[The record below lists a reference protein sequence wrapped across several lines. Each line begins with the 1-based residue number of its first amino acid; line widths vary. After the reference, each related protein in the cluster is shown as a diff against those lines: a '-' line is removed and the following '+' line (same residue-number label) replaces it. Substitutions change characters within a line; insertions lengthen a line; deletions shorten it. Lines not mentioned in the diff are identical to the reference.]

1 MTKTEAL
8 SLGASLS
15 DLHSI
20 HRLYMPNPHYRNGA
34 DMQLFVREEV
44 DVFVKIV
51 ADKKSRKK
59 EEGDR
64 KSDLAG
70 AKQQLVKK
78 QRIECLAKRVDS
90 LHGVVPT
97 PGLVSGDFCTVESKT
112 PKVGVRSVLIRRA
125 LWNRLS
131 GVEIPR
137 KVMLFQWAIT
147 NKRLGASPA
156 ILEDGVQHEKH
167 LFDKVAVVEGNRI
180 LSFLDDDVD
189 RFVLLR
195 LNPTFSEGLYD
206 LPVRPLSD
214 RLISLCDNV
223 AKQVHL
229 PFGRVLT
236 KLRES
241 ELCWIGKYKF
251 VMRPE
256 RVAHIMA
263 PHFHAPTKR
272 QRLLRRDMEES
283 FKRWGLDRADKHRL
297 TDDACKYF
305 RGDIVDVELYSA
317 TCAIL
322 KAQIPHQPA
331 VAVVTSRVMS
341 TPGVAWMQATKEY
354 ISDQLVIRR
363 ETQLMRMEDKRF
375 WGLNPLSCSCGN
387 PSARE
392 CAFHKCGRCCT
403 GPCARHQLD

>member
-1 MTKTEAL
+1 MICKTCSSKFSEQRHHGVPLTIVCDECTTSSDLITKTEAL
-8 SLGASLS
+8 SQGASQS
-15 DLHSI
+15 DLRSI

-34 DMQLFVREEV
+34 DMQLFVREEI
-44 DVFVKIV
+44 DVFVKIA
-51 ADKKSRKK
+51 ADKKRRKK
-59 EEGDR
+59 KVDDR

-70 AKQQLVKK
+70 AKQRLVKK

-90 LHGVVPT
+90 LNGVVPT
-97 PGLVSGDFCTVESKT
+97 TGLVSGDFCTVESKT
-112 PKVGVRSVLIRRA
+112 PKVGVRSVLNRRA

-131 GVEIPR
+131 GVETPR
-137 KVMLFQWAIT
+137 QVMLFQWAIT
-147 NKRLGASPA
+147 NKRLEVSPA

-167 LFDKVAVVEGNRI
+167 LFDDVAVAEGNRI
-180 LSFLDDDVD
+180 LSFLDDVD

-195 LNPTFSEGLYD
+195 LNPAFSEGLYG

-214 RLISLCDNV
+214 RLVFLCDKV

-241 ELCWIGKYKF
+241 EVCWIGKYMF

-263 PHFHAPTKR
+263 PHLHVPTKR

-283 FKRWGLDRADKHRL
+283 FERWGLDHADKHRQ

-305 RGDIVDVELYSA
+305 GGDIVDVELYSA

-322 KAQIPHQPA
+322 KAQIPHQKA

-341 TPGVAWMQATKEY
+341 TPGVA
-354 ISDQLVIRR
+354 
-363 ETQLMRMEDKRF
+363 
-375 WGLNPLSCSCGN
+375 
-387 PSARE
+387 
-392 CAFHKCGRCCT
+392 
-403 GPCARHQLD
+403 